1 VEDLLFFVLNG
12 NAELAMSLYM
22 LCLLN
27 NKLHK
32 IIVSFF
38 AAIFLVIPVQAISPK
53 YLSVVA
59 DLPLPSGLVEEI
71 ESSLSFNKLEGSIVE
86 FKARGKLSK
95 NAAVSFYNTT
105 LPRLGWG
112 KYNTEGSLFSWL
124 RSGEVLQIVFVEE
137 INILIARFSITPR

>member
-1 VEDLLFFVLNG
+1 MGVYSVFRKVEDLLFFVLNG

-53 YLSVVA
+53 YLSVLA

-71 ESSLSFNKLEGSIVE
+71 ESSLSFNKL
-86 FKARGKLSK
+86 
-95 NAAVSFYNTT
+95 
-105 LPRLGWG
+105 
-112 KYNTEGSLFSWL
+112 EGSLFSWL

>member
-1 VEDLLFFVLNG
+1 
-12 NAELAMSLYM
+12 M

-38 AAIFLVIPVQAISPK
+38 VVTFLVIPVQAISPK

-71 ESSLSFNKLEGSIVE
+71 ESSLSFNKLEGS
-86 FKARGKLSK
+86 
-95 NAAVSFYNTT
+95 
-105 LPRLGWG
+105 
-112 KYNTEGSLFSWL
+112 LFSWL

>member
-1 VEDLLFFVLNG
+1 
-12 NAELAMSLYM
+12 M
-22 LCLLN
+22 
-27 NKLHK
+27 
-32 IIVSFF
+32 
-38 AAIFLVIPVQAISPK
+38 QAISPK
-53 YLSVVA
+53 YLSVLA

-105 LPRLGWG
+105 LPRMGWG